1 VFFFFFFFFSIWSC
15 CLVSLWWFT
24 YWAKKTNNQE
34 LVETVSTIIWTK
46 IDLRFSFLTKRLFIN
61 QSIVGFQWCTLSE
74 CLGRRIR
81 RRKMISK

>member
-1 VFFFFFFFFSIWSC
+1 LLLGIIVM
-15 CLVSLWWFT
+15 V

-61 QSIVGFQWCTLSE
+61 QTIVGFQ
-74 CLGRRIR
+74 
-81 RRKMISK
+81 